1 MHSVNIKINS
11 LQCNRKQGEASS
23 KSMKERGDREQSERE
38 TQGVSYLVDQEVR
51 SLGLEPLF
59 QAPLVCLHP
68 SPTRVGTGV
77 QKYKR

>member
-1 MHSVNIKINS
+1 
-11 LQCNRKQGEASS
+11 
-23 KSMKERGDREQSERE
+23 MKEREDKEQSERG
-38 TQGVSYLVDQEVR
+38 TQGPSYLVDQEVR

-68 SPTRVGTGV
+68 SPARAGTGV

>member
-1 MHSVNIKINS
+1 M
-11 LQCNRKQGEASS
+11 LTS
-23 KSMKERGDREQSERE
+23 KSIVCNVTESKEKRAGKSTKERGDREQSERG
-38 TQGVSYLVDQEVR
+38 TQGLSYLVDQEVR

-59 QAPLVCLHP
+59 QALLVCLHP

>member
-1 MHSVNIKINS
+1 
-11 LQCNRKQGEASS
+11 
-23 KSMKERGDREQSERE
+23 MKEREDRKQSERE
-38 TQGVSYLVDQEVR
+38 TQGLSYLVDQEVR

-59 QAPLVCLHP
+59 QALLVCLHL